1 MARVTQ
7 PHTLSPSQDHGIALT
22 LYRYGQVSMPRRLG
36 SLSRRGI
43 DHKKCNR
50 TFMIE

>member
-7 PHTLSPSQDHGIALT
+7 PHTLSLSQAHGIALT
-22 LYRYGQVSMPRRLG
+22 LYRYVQVSMPRRLG
-36 SLSRRGI
+36 FPSRRGF